1 MASLLPPAALPDQ
14 ESAIGARVAD
24 HLADAAAHGPSA
36 ALGFARTCTDQE
48 LRLGL
53 SFVTTVLE
61 VASVSARALAAAQA
75 ERARQG
81 NQACN

>member
-1 MASLLPPAALPDQ
+1 MPPTTDPEQ
-14 ESAIGARVAD
+14 ETAIGARVAD
-24 HLADAAAHGPSA
+24 QLADEAARGPSA

-61 VASVSARALAAAQA
+61 VASISARALAAAQA
-75 ERARQG
+75 ERARDG
-81 NQACN
+81 RIRAWN

>member
-1 MASLLPPAALPDQ
+1 LPPTTDPEQ
-14 ESAIGARVAD
+14 ETAIGARVAD
-24 HLADAAAHGPSA
+24 QLADEAARGPSA

-61 VASVSARALAAAQA
+61 VASISARALAAAQA
-75 ERARQG
+75 ERARDHRIRAW
-81 NQACN
+81 N

>member
-1 MASLLPPAALPDQ
+1 MPPTTDPEQ
-14 ESAIGARVAD
+14 ETAIGARVAD
-24 HLADAAAHGPSA
+24 QLADEAARGPSA

-61 VASVSARALAAAQA
+61 VASISARALAAVQA
-75 ERARQG
+75 ERARDQRIRAW
-81 NQACN
+81 N

>member
-1 MASLLPPAALPDQ
+1 MPPTTDPEQ
-14 ESAIGARVAD
+14 ETAIGARVAD
-24 HLADAAAHGPSA
+24 QLAAEAARGPSA

-61 VASVSARALAAAQA
+61 VASISARALAAAQA
-75 ERARQG
+75 ERARDQRIRAW
-81 NQACN
+81 N

>member
-1 MASLLPPAALPDQ
+1 MPPTSDPEQ
-14 ESAIGARVAD
+14 ETAIGARVAD
-24 HLADAAAHGPSA
+24 QLADEAARGPSA

-75 ERARQG
+75 ERARDQR
-81 NQACN
+81 NRAWN

>member
-1 MASLLPPAALPDQ
+1 MASLLPPLGLPDQ
-14 ESAIGARVAD
+14 ESAIGAQVAD

-53 SFVTTVLE
+53 SFLTTVLE

-75 ERARQG
+75 ERTRPG
-81 NQACN
+81 NHTAN

>member
-1 MASLLPPAALPDQ
+1 MPSFLPPPAIPDQ

-75 ERARQG
+75 ERARQS
-81 NQACN
+81 QACH